1 MTWTTPRTWTTGE
14 TVTATMMNT
23 YVSNDLLHL
32 YNRHQVTR
40 STADTAAATT
50 GTYVAPT
57 GFTALTVN
65 SGLTYQFSVIGVYS
79 ASVTSLGLQVRL
91 AYPSLTAGV
100 VYPITSTGSTAF
112 SNGGTQALP
121 ASPVTITAANA
132 GTTSGLGF
140 QINGMFTASASGT
153 FALTFT
159 PSSAGTLT
167 LRNNTYM
174 SLIEVG

>member
-1 MTWTTPRTWTTGE
+1 MTWTAPKNWTTGW
-14 TVTATMMNT
+14 TVTAADMNT

-40 STADTAAATT
+40 STADTPAATT

-65 SGLTYQFSVIGVYS
+65 SGSSYQFSVVGLYAV
-79 ASVTSLGLQVRL
+79 SVTTVALQVRL

-100 VYPITSTGSTAF
+100 VYPITATTSALF
-112 SNGGTQALP
+112 SSGGTQALGATP
-121 ASPVTITAANA
+121 ATITSAVA
-132 GTTSGLGF
+132 GTVAGLGF
-140 QINGMFTASASGT
+140 QINGFFTAAAAGT
-153 FALTFT
+153 FAMTFT
-159 PSSAGTLT
+159 PSTAGTLT
-167 LRNNTYM
+167 IRNNTYM